1 MKYKYERFDMKMSLQ
16 ERDALEKL
24 AEKQGVTMSRWVKD
38 AIKRA
43 AKRQK
48 VWT

>member
-43 AKRQK
+43 ANRQK